1 MKNVKKI
8 ASLLIVI
15 LIATSSCKKEDNSS
29 STGQSATTVLSS
41 NIQQGSWIVTSF
53 IENGVNQTNHYTGYQ
68 FQFGTSGTV
77 TAVNGGSTVSGTWS
91 SGNDDSQLKLI
102 LSFGSVAPFQELNSD
117 WHVTQN
123 SSTIIKLEDVSGG
136 SGGIDYLTFEK
147 I

>member
-1 MKNVKKI
+1 MKNAKKI
-8 ASLLIVI
+8 ASLLLVI
-15 LIATSSCKKEDNSS
+15 MIAFSSCKKEDNSS
-29 STGQSATTVLSS
+29 STSQSATAILSS
-41 NIQQGSWIVTSF
+41 NIQQGNWRVTSF

-68 FQFGTSGTV
+68 FQFASSGTV

-91 SGNDDSQLKLI
+91 SGSDNSQLKLI
-102 LSFGSVAPFQELNSD
+102 LSFGSAVPFQELNSD